1 MSNASWCI
9 ASLTMRSSAVS
20 VPAEERR
27 SVHVCERDNTENIYP
42 VKKKKYCW
50 PLLIADGRP
59 WLRLAAAGHP
69 DQM

>member
-1 MSNASWCI
+1 
-9 ASLTMRSSAVS
+9 VS